1 MNSLHLISFNHRS
14 VDINHIGRF
23 HLEDERRDAVLAQ
36 IKEECGIRELMYL
49 STCNRV
55 EFTLVYEGYPD
66 EVFLSRFFEIFF
78 AGNNDEIN
86 FALDNHSLYH
96 GDAALRHLFEVA
108 SSLDSLVVGEREII
122 TQVRNAFEQSAAAG
136 LTGDTIR
143 VVVKKTIETAKAV
156 YTETDI
162 ARNPVSVVS
171 LAYRKLRALNVPL
184 DARFIIVGSG
194 VTNTAMARYL
204 RKHGFTN
211 FVVFNRTVANAA
223 SLAQE
228 INAPYFAL
236 NELAQYDKGFDVIVT
251 CTGAEGTV
259 ITKEL
264 YRTLV
269 GDDKNRKVVIDLAIP
284 NDLDPEIINEWDI
297 NVIAVNNL
305 QEVAKE
311 NLKEREKSL
320 EACRNIIENNILD
333 FRQLFRQRQVEL
345 AMQEVPKKVK
355 EIRETAYGAVFAK
368 EIEQLDPASR
378 ELLDKVLNYVEKK
391 YISVPMKMARE
402 ILAGDA
408 QKN

>member
-23 HLEDERRDAVLAQ
+23 HLENERRDAVLTQ
-36 IKEECGIRELMYL
+36 IKEECGIQELMYL

-86 FALDNHSLYH
+86 FALNNHSLYH

-122 TQVRNAFEQSAAAG
+122 TQVRNAFEQSSAAG

-162 ARNPVSVVS
+162 ARNPISVVS

-228 INAPYFAL
+228 INASYFAL

-269 GDDKNRKVVIDLAIP
+269 GKDKNRKVVIDLAIP
-284 NDLDPEIINEWDI
+284 NDLDPEIIKEWDI

-305 QEVAKE
+305 QEVAKD

-402 ILAGDA
+402 ILVGDA

>member
-1 MNSLHLISFNHRS
+1 MNSLYLISFNHRS

-23 HLEDERRDAVLAQ
+23 HLEDERRDAVLSQ
-36 IKEECGIRELMYL
+36 IKEECGIQELMYL

-78 AGNNDEIN
+78 EGNNDEIN

-122 TQVRNAFEQSAAAG
+122 TQVRNAFERSAAAG

-162 ARNPVSVVS
+162 ARNPISVVS

-184 DARFIIVGSG
+184 DASFIIVGSG

-251 CTGAEGTV
+251 CTGAEGIV

-269 GDDKNRKVVIDLAIP
+269 GEDKNRKVVIDLAIP
-284 NDLDPEIINEWDI
+284 NDLDPEIISEWDI

-333 FRQLFRQRQVEL
+333 FRQLYRQRQVEL

-368 EIEQLDPASR
+368 EIEQMDPASR
-378 ELLDKVLNYVEKK
+378 EILDKVMNYVEKK

-402 ILAGDA
+402 ILVGDA

>member
-1 MNSLHLISFNHRS
+1 
-14 VDINHIGRF
+14 V
-23 HLEDERRDAVLAQ
+23 A
-36 IKEECGIRELMYL
+36 
-49 STCNRV
+49 
-55 EFTLVYEGYPD
+55 LVYEGYPD
-66 EVFLSRFFEIFF
+66 EVFLNRFFEIFF

-184 DARFIIVGSG
+184 DSRFIIVGSG

-204 RKHGFTN
+204 RKHGFSN
-211 FVVFNRTVANAA
+211 FVIFNRTVSNAA
-223 SLAQE
+223 SLAEE
-228 INAPYFAL
+228 INAPYYAL
-236 NELAQYDKGFDVIVT
+236 NELAEYDKGFDVIVT
-251 CTGAEGTV
+251 CTGAEGTI
-259 ITKEL
+259 ITKDL

-269 GDDKNRKVVIDLAIP
+269 ADEKNRKVVIDLAIP

-333 FRQLFRQRQVEL
+333 FRQLYRQRQVEL

-355 EIRETAYGAVFAK
+355 EIRETVYGAVFAK

-378 ELLDKVLNYVEKK
+378 EILDKVMNYVEKK

-402 ILAGDA
+402 ILVGDA

>member
-1 MNSLHLISFNHRS
+1 MNSLYLISFNHRS

-23 HLEDERRDAVLAQ
+23 HLEDERRDAVLSQ
-36 IKEECGIRELMYL
+36 IKEECGIQELMYL

-78 AGNNDEIN
+78 EGNNDEIN

-122 TQVRNAFEQSAAAG
+122 TQVRNAFERSAAAG

-162 ARNPVSVVS
+162 ARNPISVVS

-184 DARFIIVGSG
+184 DASFIIVGSG

-251 CTGAEGTV
+251 CTGAKGIV

-269 GDDKNRKVVIDLAIP
+269 GEDKNRKVVIDLAIP
-284 NDLDPEIINEWDI
+284 NDLDPEIISEWDI

-333 FRQLFRQRQVEL
+333 FRQLYRQRQVEL

-368 EIEQLDPASR
+368 EIEQMDPASR
-378 ELLDKVLNYVEKK
+378 EILDKVMNYVEKK

-402 ILAGDA
+402 ILVGDA

>member
-36 IKEECGIRELMYL
+36 IKEECGIQELMYL

-236 NELAQYDKGFDVIVT
+236 SELAQYDKGFDVIVT

-402 ILAGDA
+402 ILVGDA

>member
-1 MNSLHLISFNHRS
+1 
-14 VDINHIGRF
+14 
-23 HLEDERRDAVLAQ
+23 
-36 IKEECGIRELMYL
+36 
-49 STCNRV
+49 
-55 EFTLVYEGYPD
+55 
-66 EVFLSRFFEIFF
+66 
-78 AGNNDEIN
+78 
-86 FALDNHSLYH
+86 
-96 GDAALRHLFEVA
+96 
-108 SSLDSLVVGEREII
+108 
-122 TQVRNAFEQSAAAG
+122 
-136 LTGDTIR
+136 

-228 INAPYFAL
+228 INASYFAL

-269 GDDKNRKVVIDLAIP
+269 GKDKNRKVVIDLAIP
-284 NDLDPEIINEWDI
+284 NDLDPEIIKEWDI

-305 QEVAKE
+305 QEVAKD

-378 ELLDKVLNYVEKK
+378 DLLDKVLNYVEKK

-402 ILAGDA
+402 ILVGDA

>member
-1 MNSLHLISFNHRS
+1 

-23 HLEDERRDAVLAQ
+23 HLENERRDAVLTQ
-36 IKEECGIRELMYL
+36 IKEECGIQELMYL

-86 FALDNHSLYH
+86 FALNNHSLYH

-122 TQVRNAFEQSAAAG
+122 TQVRNAFEQSSAAG

-228 INAPYFAL
+228 INASYFAL

-269 GDDKNRKVVIDLAIP
+269 GKDKNRKVVIDLAIP
-284 NDLDPEIINEWDI
+284 NDLDPEIIKEWDI

-402 ILAGDA
+402 ILVGDA

>member
-36 IKEECGIRELMYL
+36 IKEECGIQELMYL

-78 AGNNDEIN
+78 AGNNDDIN

-236 NELAQYDKGFDVIVT
+236 SELAQYDKGFDVIVT

-402 ILAGDA
+402 ILVGDA

>member
-23 HLEDERRDAVLAQ
+23 HLENERRDAVLTQ
-36 IKEECGIRELMYL
+36 IKEECGIQELMYL

-86 FALDNHSLYH
+86 FALNNHSLYH

-122 TQVRNAFEQSAAAG
+122 TQVRNAFEQSSAAG

-228 INAPYFAL
+228 INASYFAL

-269 GDDKNRKVVIDLAIP
+269 GKDKNRKVVIDLAIP
-284 NDLDPEIINEWDI
+284 NDLDPEIIKEWDI

-402 ILAGDA
+402 ILVGDA

>member
-23 HLEDERRDAVLAQ
+23 HLENERRDAVLTQ
-36 IKEECGIRELMYL
+36 IKEECGIQELMYL

-86 FALDNHSLYH
+86 FALNNHSLYH

-122 TQVRNAFEQSAAAG
+122 TQVRNAFEQSSAAG

-228 INAPYFAL
+228 INASYFAL

-269 GDDKNRKVVIDLAIP
+269 GKDKNRKVVIDLAIP
-284 NDLDPEIINEWDI
+284 NDLDPEIIKEWDI

-305 QEVAKE
+305 QEVAKD

-378 ELLDKVLNYVEKK
+378 DLLDKVLNYVEKK

-402 ILAGDA
+402 ILVGDA

>member
-36 IKEECGIRELMYL
+36 IKEECGIQELMYL

-66 EVFLSRFFEIFF
+66 EVFLNRFFEIFF

-204 RKHGFTN
+204 RKHGFSN
-211 FVVFNRTVANAA
+211 FVIFNRTVSNAA
-223 SLAQE
+223 SLAEE
-228 INAPYFAL
+228 INAPYYAL
-236 NELAQYDKGFDVIVT
+236 NELAEYDKGFDVIVT
-251 CTGAEGTV
+251 CTGAEGTI
-259 ITKEL
+259 ITKDL

-269 GDDKNRKVVIDLAIP
+269 ADEKNRKVVIDLAIP

-333 FRQLFRQRQVEL
+333 FRQLYRQRQVEL

-355 EIRETAYGAVFAK
+355 EIRETVYGAVFAK

-378 ELLDKVLNYVEKK
+378 EILDKVMNYVEKK

-402 ILAGDA
+402 ILVGDA

>member
-23 HLEDERRDAVLAQ
+23 HLENERRDAVLTQ
-36 IKEECGIRELMYL
+36 IKEECGIQELMYL

-86 FALDNHSLYH
+86 FALNNHSLYH

-122 TQVRNAFEQSAAAG
+122 TQVRNAFEQSSAAG

-162 ARNPVSVVS
+162 ARNPISVVS

-228 INAPYFAL
+228 INASYFAL

-269 GDDKNRKVVIDLAIP
+269 GKDKNRKVVIDLAIP
-284 NDLDPEIINEWDI
+284 NDLDPEIIKEWDI

-402 ILAGDA
+402 ILVGDA